1 MDDFGIV
8 LFGNGVN
15 YNVMYQGEEII
26 ASLRGKLLHTT
37 KRSHHPV
44 CAGDHVK
51 IIKKDEKSYQIDKIL
66 PRKNRISRPSNNFIR
81 KEQVLSA
88 NIDYMFLIAS
98 VYSPRLNSSFLD
110 RLLAFSNM
118 QQIETII
125 VINKMDL
132 GVTSEEV
139 AIIKGYRDIG
149 FTVIETSVLDNHNV
163 DKIKEMT
170 KDKISAFIGNSGVG
184 KSSLL
189 NKIDKDV
196 MQKVSATSEYSLK
209 GRHTT
214 KQARLFTLENG
225 GFVIDTPGIKEFG
238 LWNIDYRELKD
249 YFPEIH
255 ALSGNCKYSNC
266 LHISEPSCAV
276 IEAVDNGDIPLFR
289 YENYLKIYE
298 TLFENKDI
306 YFKKDK

>member
-1 MDDFGIV
+1 MEDFGIV

-15 YNVMYQGEEII
+15 YNVMYQKKEIV

-51 IIKKDEKSYQIDKIL
+51 IIEKEEGSFQIDKVL
-66 PRKNRISRPSNNFIR
+66 PRKNRISRPSNSFIR

-88 NIDYMFLIAS
+88 NIDYMFLVAS
-98 VYSPRLNSSFLD
+98 VYSPRLNSAFLD

-132 GVTSEEV
+132 GVTSEELD
-139 AIIKGYRDIG
+139 IIKSYRKIGYQ
-149 FTVIETSVLDNHNV
+149 VIETSVLDNHNV
-163 DKIKEMT
+163 DIIKEMT

-189 NKIDKDV
+189 NAIDKHV

-238 LWNIDYRELKD
+238 LWNIDYKELKD

-255 ALSGNCKYSNC
+255 ALSPNCKYSNC
-266 LHISEPSCAV
+266 IHINEPKCAV
-276 IEAVDNGDIPLFR
+276 IEAVNRGEIPHFR

-306 YFKKDK
+306 YFKKD